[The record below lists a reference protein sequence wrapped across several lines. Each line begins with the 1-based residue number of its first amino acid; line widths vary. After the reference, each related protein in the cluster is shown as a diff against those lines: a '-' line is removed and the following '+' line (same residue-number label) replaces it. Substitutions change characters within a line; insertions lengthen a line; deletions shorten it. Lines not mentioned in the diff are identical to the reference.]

1 MGTHCGIYNILVTMA
16 QVLPLATPMVVV
28 VGAISGYLS
37 LSSAFTRKTH

>member
-28 VGAISGYLS
+28 GAISGYLS